1 MAAAGTLLQDLEP
14 TSGGDS
20 DLVQKILSD
29 MNVQTHS
36 RPTPP
41 PLPAHTP
48 MADQRMANGNSQY
61 TMDSTVPTS
70 HMIGNQHPSPA
81 DFAAVV
87 SGSGSR
93 ASELGFNAMP
103 VGVMPGSSS
112 SSYVAQPAP
121 SKGLS
126 WMSSFIIDEIKLP
139 LLVAFLFFIFSL
151 PPIRIVI
158 SHYIPSIIK
167 QTGDY
172 SLIGLGVVS
181 LILALCFWILQR
193 VVAPLLSL

>member
-29 MNVQTHS
+29 MNVQTQN

-41 PLPAHTP
+41 PLPSQTP
-48 MADQRMANGNSQY
+48 MADQRMGTGNSQY

-81 DFAAVV
+81 DFAAVI
-87 SGSGSR
+87 SGSR
-93 ASELGFNAMP
+93 TSELGFNAMP
-103 VGVMPGSSS
+103 VGVMPGSSAPH
-112 SSYVAQPAP
+112 VAQPVQ

-126 WMSSFIIDEIKLP
+126 WMSSLIFDEIKLP
-139 LLVAFLFFIFSL
+139 LLVAFLFFVFSL

-172 SLIGLGVVS
+172 SLVGLGVVS

-193 VVAPLLSL
+193 VVAPLLSV

>member
-1 MAAAGTLLQDLEP
+1 MAAAGTLLEDLEP
-14 TSGGDS
+14 SSGGDS

-29 MNVQTHS
+29 MNVQTQN

-87 SGSGSR
+87 SGSRTSD
-93 ASELGFNAMP
+93 LGFNAMP
-103 VGVMPGSSS
+103 VGVMPGASSAS
-112 SSYVAQPAP
+112 SHVAPPAQ

-126 WMSSFIIDEIKLP
+126 WMSSLIFDEIKLP
-139 LLVAFLFFIFSL
+139 LLVAFLFFVFSL

-181 LILALCFWILQR
+181 LILAFCFWILQR
-193 VVAPLLSL
+193 VVAPLLSV